1 MDNEEIFFMTQMV
14 RIYVKYKGSLTQT
27 GQEKWITPYYPHIV
41 NKDCYR
47 DLNSTYGDA
56 VICNNN
62 V

>member
-1 MDNEEIFFMTQMV
+1 MV